1 MSYFE
6 KDELFKSLYLD
17 AIDKDLEEN
26 PVDYDFMDFTGLL
39 FDNKLVLDVY
49 SKEPQI
55 SEDDELDLL
64 NYRGD
69 IIGYFVFT
77 DKPKVISDLSTCTA
91 DEILYIWS
99 KYRKNGVLQERFLC
113 DFLVIEKEYFNNY
126 YENHYETSSLWGGY
140 KHTEREFIEYKKT
153 QELRLPESKIFFPTS
168 INIFNSDMSVY
179 SSNIYENFLKKYH
192 QIELI
197 FNLIFIKKLKS
208 IDLESLKDIHSIYKS
223 MNKSE
228 FDAIFYIISSYI
240 TNKVKYLKIFEI
252 AYFNHQ
258 DIYNEIFHN
267 YEKDSNPLSD
277 SILRDKFHLFLTK
290 ATQSNPLSAEDYF
303 DIAKEKEIKFK
314 IKYDDFSNFIYKF
327 LSYTIYRIRCSI
339 AHNKLGEFMFTM
351 DQDHLDFMVDVGLPL
366 IRETVIDVFSNQ
378 SFKEIFEQD

>member
-6 KDELFKSLYLD
+6 KDEMFKSLYLD
-17 AIDKDLEEN
+17 AIDKDLEDN
-26 PVDYDFMDFTGLL
+26 PVDYNFMDFIGLL
-39 FDNKLVLDVY
+39 FDNKLVLDIY

-55 SEDDELDLL
+55 SEDSELDLL
-64 NYRGD
+64 NYSDD

-77 DKPKVISDLSTCTA
+77 DKSKLISNFSTCTA

-113 DFLVIEKEYFNNY
+113 DFLVIKKEYFNNY

-197 FNLIFIKKLKS
+197 FNLIFIKKLKD
-208 IDLESLKDIHSIYKS
+208 IDLDNLKDIHSIYKS

-228 FDAIFYIISSYI
+228 FDAIFYIISSFI

-252 AYFNHQ
+252 AYFDHR

-267 YEKDSNPLSD
+267 YEKDSNPLFD
-277 SILRDKFHLFLTK
+277 ITLRDKFHLLLTK
-290 ATQSNPLSAEDYF
+290 ATQSNPLSTEDYF

-378 SFKEIFEQD
+378 SFKEVFE